1 LKIKVENNWIDV
13 LSSRVVRCVNFLG
26 CECIFFV
33 GLCWMTSVVC
43 ITHLK
48 VAKIL
53 KTIVNGNKISRKWE
67 NNFRFS
73 VSGQVTWVK
82 MGLCVSVTYT
92 SVYVFWKKKM
102 CELNV
107 WCVENWTLCFYG
119 CPFFA
124 KSERYVNYVYSVFI
138 FFWLYRT
145 FY

>member
-1 LKIKVENNWIDV
+1 
-13 LSSRVVRCVNFLG
+13 VVRCVNFLG
-26 CECIFFV
+26 CECVFFFV

-67 NNFRFS
+67 KNFRFS

-92 SVYVFWKKKM
+92 SVYVF
-102 CELNV
+102 
-107 WCVENWTLCFYG
+107 
-119 CPFFA
+119 
-124 KSERYVNYVYSVFI
+124 
-138 FFWLYRT
+138 
-145 FY
+145 